1 MTKTKETTQARKVW
15 ECCITQ
21 RNFTADMVAQDTGV
35 DVQTV
40 RHYFS
45 YWKGKG
51 TMEQT
56 GKVDEQPGKLGRPRL
71 LWAVVGET
79 FKAVWR

>member
-1 MTKTKETTQARKVW
+1 MVKTKEPTQAKAIW
-15 ECCITQ
+15 DCCITQ
-21 RNFTADMVAQDTGV
+21 RNFTADMVAEETGV

-40 RHYFS
+40 RHYFC
-45 YWKGKG
+45 YWKDKG

-56 GKVDEQPGKLGRPRL
+56 GKVDEQPGKRGRPRL
-71 LWAVVGET
+71 LWACKGRK